1 MFALFTY
8 LLFLFSYSYQ
18 LLIFYKL
25 NQYRLGSIKDILK
38 IIIIL
43 VISIITLD
51 FIIGQAIFLI
61 LVIFFY
67 SKKSQLS
74 KIVSTILFANLITYA
89 ADLFIRLIGLSFPII
104 TSYFVPITVTYYV
117 LVYFLIKRV
126 KLYQLFIK
134 EKNYLLLGLI
144 VYAFIALHIIGLISM
159 KANQDLTGI
168 LITAL
173 LLFIQFLFMIYAFY
187 IQNKLFD
194 RRLEDRL
201 NKERENNLKSYLKNL
216 EYSEEKLRRFKHDY
230 RNMLISLRNAIK
242 EDDNDILINK
252 LDRYSEN
259 ELDQENF
266 EEYKDLIRV
275 KDLQVKSILISKINE
290 IDRNNIKFSFECA
303 TKIDNLDKL
312 VNPFDLSR
320 IIGIAFDNAIEES
333 KNNQIGEI
341 NAYIFQNGKT
351 FTFEIR
357 NKIKNIPQLSKIQQ
371 TGFSTKKNHQ
381 GLGLSNINQLKQKY
395 PTLFVNYRINNNWF
409 IFALNIVGVD
419 E

>member
-1 MFALFTY
+1 
-8 LLFLFSYSYQ
+8 
-18 LLIFYKL
+18 
-25 NQYRLGSIKDILK
+25 
-38 IIIIL
+38 
-43 VISIITLD
+43 
-51 FIIGQAIFLI
+51 
-61 LVIFFY
+61 
-67 SKKSQLS
+67 
-74 KIVSTILFANLITYA
+74 
-89 ADLFIRLIGLSFPII
+89 
-104 TSYFVPITVTYYV
+104 
-117 LVYFLIKRV
+117 
-126 KLYQLFIK
+126 
-134 EKNYLLLGLI
+134 
-144 VYAFIALHIIGLISM
+144 M

-341 NAYIFQNGKT
+341 NAYIFQNGKHLLLRL
-351 FTFEIR
+351 EI
-357 NKIKNIPQLSKIQQ
+357 K
-371 TGFSTKKNHQ
+371 
-381 GLGLSNINQLKQKY
+381 
-395 PTLFVNYRINNNWF
+395 
-409 IFALNIVGVD
+409 
-419 E
+419 

>member
-1 MFALFTY
+1 M
-8 LLFLFSYSYQ
+8 
-18 LLIFYKL
+18 
-25 NQYRLGSIKDILK
+25 
-38 IIIIL
+38 
-43 VISIITLD
+43 
-51 FIIGQAIFLI
+51 
-61 LVIFFY
+61 
-67 SKKSQLS
+67 
-74 KIVSTILFANLITYA
+74 
-89 ADLFIRLIGLSFPII
+89 PIA
-104 TSYFVPITVTYYV
+104 VTYYV

-168 LITAL
+168 LITAF

-409 IFALNIVGVD
+409 IFTLNIVGVD

>member
-1 MFALFTY
+1 M
-8 LLFLFSYSYQ
+8 
-18 LLIFYKL
+18 
-25 NQYRLGSIKDILK
+25 
-38 IIIIL
+38 
-43 VISIITLD
+43 
-51 FIIGQAIFLI
+51 
-61 LVIFFY
+61 
-67 SKKSQLS
+67 
-74 KIVSTILFANLITYA
+74 
-89 ADLFIRLIGLSFPII
+89 PIA
-104 TSYFVPITVTYYV
+104 VTYYV

-242 EDDNDILINK
+242 EDNNDILINK

-312 VNPFDLSR
+312 VNPFVLSR

-409 IFALNIVGVD
+409 IFTLNIVGVD

>member
-1 MFALFTY
+1 M
-8 LLFLFSYSYQ
+8 
-18 LLIFYKL
+18 
-25 NQYRLGSIKDILK
+25 
-38 IIIIL
+38 
-43 VISIITLD
+43 
-51 FIIGQAIFLI
+51 
-61 LVIFFY
+61 
-67 SKKSQLS
+67 
-74 KIVSTILFANLITYA
+74 
-89 ADLFIRLIGLSFPII
+89 PIA
-104 TSYFVPITVTYYV
+104 VTYYV

-242 EDDNDILINK
+242 EDNNDILINK

-409 IFALNIVGVD
+409 IFTLNIVGVD

>member
-1 MFALFTY
+1 M
-8 LLFLFSYSYQ
+8 
-18 LLIFYKL
+18 
-25 NQYRLGSIKDILK
+25 
-38 IIIIL
+38 
-43 VISIITLD
+43 
-51 FIIGQAIFLI
+51 
-61 LVIFFY
+61 
-67 SKKSQLS
+67 
-74 KIVSTILFANLITYA
+74 
-89 ADLFIRLIGLSFPII
+89 PIA
-104 TSYFVPITVTYYV
+104 VTYYV

-242 EDDNDILINK
+242 EDNNDILINE

-409 IFALNIVGVD
+409 IFTLNIVGVD

>member
-1 MFALFTY
+1 M
-8 LLFLFSYSYQ
+8 
-18 LLIFYKL
+18 
-25 NQYRLGSIKDILK
+25 
-38 IIIIL
+38 
-43 VISIITLD
+43 
-51 FIIGQAIFLI
+51 
-61 LVIFFY
+61 
-67 SKKSQLS
+67 
-74 KIVSTILFANLITYA
+74 
-89 ADLFIRLIGLSFPII
+89 PIA
-104 TSYFVPITVTYYV
+104 VTYYV

-409 IFALNIVGVD
+409 IFTLNIVGVD

>member
-1 MFALFTY
+1 M
-8 LLFLFSYSYQ
+8 
-18 LLIFYKL
+18 
-25 NQYRLGSIKDILK
+25 
-38 IIIIL
+38 
-43 VISIITLD
+43 
-51 FIIGQAIFLI
+51 
-61 LVIFFY
+61 
-67 SKKSQLS
+67 
-74 KIVSTILFANLITYA
+74 
-89 ADLFIRLIGLSFPII
+89 PIA
-104 TSYFVPITVTYYV
+104 VTYYV

-187 IQNKLFD
+187 IQNKLFY

-242 EDDNDILINK
+242 EDNNDILINK

-409 IFALNIVGVD
+409 IFTLNIVGVD

>member
-1 MFALFTY
+1 MP
-8 LLFLFSYSYQ
+8 
-18 LLIFYKL
+18 
-25 NQYRLGSIKDILK
+25 
-38 IIIIL
+38 
-43 VISIITLD
+43 IS
-51 FIIGQAIFLI
+51 
-61 LVIFFY
+61 
-67 SKKSQLS
+67 
-74 KIVSTILFANLITYA
+74 
-89 ADLFIRLIGLSFPII
+89 
-104 TSYFVPITVTYYV
+104 VTYYV

-242 EDDNDILINK
+242 EDNNDILINK

-409 IFALNIVGVD
+409 IFTLNIVGVD

>member
-1 MFALFTY
+1 
-8 LLFLFSYSYQ
+8 
-18 LLIFYKL
+18 
-25 NQYRLGSIKDILK
+25 
-38 IIIIL
+38 
-43 VISIITLD
+43 
-51 FIIGQAIFLI
+51 
-61 LVIFFY
+61 
-67 SKKSQLS
+67 
-74 KIVSTILFANLITYA
+74 
-89 ADLFIRLIGLSFPII
+89 
-104 TSYFVPITVTYYV
+104 VPIAVTYYV

-242 EDDNDILINK
+242 EDNNDILINK

-333 KNNQIGEI
+333 KALLKQNKKAHIEIMISSNEDGEFEYEI
-341 NAYIFQNGKT
+341 QNKRRDS
-351 FTFEIR
+351 EISL
-357 NKIKNIPQLSKIQQ
+357 KQIQQ
-371 TGFSTKKNHQ
+371 RGYSTKKSHSGM
-381 GLGLSNINQLKQKY
+381 GLANINSIKNKY
-395 PTLFVNYRINNNWF
+395 ENMTISYEIPKGYFDFYLVIEPEELINS
-409 IFALNIVGVD
+409 
-419 E
+419 

>member
-1 MFALFTY
+1 MFAIFTY

-43 VISIITLD
+43 VISIIILD

-104 TSYFVPITVTYYV
+104 TSYFVSIAVTYYV

-371 TGFSTKKNHQ
+371 AGFSTKKNHQ

-409 IFALNIVGVD
+409 IFTLNIVGVD

>member
-1 MFALFTY
+1 
-8 LLFLFSYSYQ
+8 
-18 LLIFYKL
+18 
-25 NQYRLGSIKDILK
+25 
-38 IIIIL
+38 
-43 VISIITLD
+43 
-51 FIIGQAIFLI
+51 
-61 LVIFFY
+61 
-67 SKKSQLS
+67 
-74 KIVSTILFANLITYA
+74 
-89 ADLFIRLIGLSFPII
+89 
-104 TSYFVPITVTYYV
+104 
-117 LVYFLIKRV
+117 
-126 KLYQLFIK
+126 
-134 EKNYLLLGLI
+134 
-144 VYAFIALHIIGLISM
+144 M

-409 IFALNIVGVD
+409 IFTLNIVGVD

>member
-1 MFALFTY
+1 M
-8 LLFLFSYSYQ
+8 
-18 LLIFYKL
+18 
-25 NQYRLGSIKDILK
+25 
-38 IIIIL
+38 
-43 VISIITLD
+43 
-51 FIIGQAIFLI
+51 
-61 LVIFFY
+61 
-67 SKKSQLS
+67 
-74 KIVSTILFANLITYA
+74 
-89 ADLFIRLIGLSFPII
+89 PIA
-104 TSYFVPITVTYYV
+104 VTYYV

-168 LITAL
+168 LITAF

-242 EDDNDILINK
+242 EDNNDILINK

-409 IFALNIVGVD
+409 IFTLNIVGVD

>member
-1 MFALFTY
+1 M
-8 LLFLFSYSYQ
+8 
-18 LLIFYKL
+18 
-25 NQYRLGSIKDILK
+25 
-38 IIIIL
+38 
-43 VISIITLD
+43 
-51 FIIGQAIFLI
+51 
-61 LVIFFY
+61 
-67 SKKSQLS
+67 
-74 KIVSTILFANLITYA
+74 
-89 ADLFIRLIGLSFPII
+89 PIA
-104 TSYFVPITVTYYV
+104 VTHYV

-242 EDDNDILINK
+242 EDNNDILINK

-409 IFALNIVGVD
+409 IFTLNIVGVD

>member
-1 MFALFTY
+1 M
-8 LLFLFSYSYQ
+8 
-18 LLIFYKL
+18 
-25 NQYRLGSIKDILK
+25 
-38 IIIIL
+38 
-43 VISIITLD
+43 
-51 FIIGQAIFLI
+51 
-61 LVIFFY
+61 
-67 SKKSQLS
+67 
-74 KIVSTILFANLITYA
+74 
-89 ADLFIRLIGLSFPII
+89 PIA
-104 TSYFVPITVTYYV
+104 VTYYV

-242 EDDNDILINK
+242 EDNNDILINK

-409 IFALNIVGVD
+409 IFTLNIVGID

>member
-1 MFALFTY
+1 MFAIFTY

-43 VISIITLD
+43 VISIIILD

-104 TSYFVPITVTYYV
+104 TSYFVPIAVTYYV

-173 LLFIQFLFMIYAFY
+173 LLFIQLLFMIDAFY

-409 IFALNIVGVD
+409 IFTLNIVGVD

>member
-1 MFALFTY
+1 M
-8 LLFLFSYSYQ
+8 
-18 LLIFYKL
+18 
-25 NQYRLGSIKDILK
+25 
-38 IIIIL
+38 
-43 VISIITLD
+43 
-51 FIIGQAIFLI
+51 
-61 LVIFFY
+61 
-67 SKKSQLS
+67 
-74 KIVSTILFANLITYA
+74 
-89 ADLFIRLIGLSFPII
+89 PIA
-104 TSYFVPITVTYYV
+104 VTYYV

-371 TGFSTKKNHQ
+371 AGFSTKKNHQ

-409 IFALNIVGVD
+409 IFTLNIVGVD

>member
-1 MFALFTY
+1 MIDTLQP
-8 LLFLFSYSYQ
+8 Q
-18 LLIFYKL
+18 L
-25 NQYRLGSIKDILK
+25 
-38 IIIIL
+38 
-43 VISIITLD
+43 
-51 FIIGQAIFLI
+51 
-61 LVIFFY
+61 
-67 SKKSQLS
+67 
-74 KIVSTILFANLITYA
+74 
-89 ADLFIRLIGLSFPII
+89 P
-104 TSYFVPITVTYYV
+104 
-117 LVYFLIKRV
+117 FLIKRV

-409 IFALNIVGVD
+409 IFTLNIVGVD

>member
-1 MFALFTY
+1 M
-8 LLFLFSYSYQ
+8 
-18 LLIFYKL
+18 
-25 NQYRLGSIKDILK
+25 
-38 IIIIL
+38 
-43 VISIITLD
+43 
-51 FIIGQAIFLI
+51 
-61 LVIFFY
+61 
-67 SKKSQLS
+67 
-74 KIVSTILFANLITYA
+74 
-89 ADLFIRLIGLSFPII
+89 PIA
-104 TSYFVPITVTYYV
+104 VTYYV

-242 EDDNDILINK
+242 EDNNDILINK

-395 PTLFVNYRINNNWF
+395 PILFVNYRINNNWF
-409 IFALNIVGVD
+409 IFTLNIVGVD

>member
-1 MFALFTY
+1 M
-8 LLFLFSYSYQ
+8 
-18 LLIFYKL
+18 
-25 NQYRLGSIKDILK
+25 
-38 IIIIL
+38 
-43 VISIITLD
+43 
-51 FIIGQAIFLI
+51 
-61 LVIFFY
+61 
-67 SKKSQLS
+67 
-74 KIVSTILFANLITYA
+74 
-89 ADLFIRLIGLSFPII
+89 PIA
-104 TSYFVPITVTYYV
+104 VTYYV
-117 LVYFLIKRV
+117 LVCFLIKRV

-242 EDDNDILINK
+242 EDNNDILINK

-409 IFALNIVGVD
+409 IFTLNIVGVD

>member
-1 MFALFTY
+1 MFAIFNY
-8 LLFLFSYSYQ
+8 LMYFFFDAYQ
-18 LLIFYKL
+18 LLLFYRLNQRKL
-25 NQYRLGSIKDILK
+25 NFRKDLIK
-38 IIIIL
+38 IIIVLAVSLAIP
-43 VISIITLD
+43 D
-51 FIIGQAIFLI
+51 FIISQLVFLI
-61 LVIFFY
+61 IVICLY
-67 SKKSQLS
+67 STKNR
-74 KIVSTILFANLITYA
+74 IVTTISTILFANLFTYA
-89 ADLFIRLIGLSFPII
+89 GDLFLRLIVMLLPALAVYI
-104 TSYFVPITVTYYV
+104 VPIAVIYFILV
-117 LVYFLIKRV
+117 LVSIEKL
-126 KLYQLFIK
+126 KLYQLFSR
-134 EKNYLLLGLI
+134 ENNYLLLGLI
-144 VYAFIALHIIGLISM
+144 VYAFAALHVIGLIIM
-159 KANQDLTGI
+159 RAEQDISGI
-168 LITAL
+168 LISSI
-173 LLFIQFLFMIYAFY
+173 LLFVQFLFMIYAFY
-187 IQNKLFD
+187 AQNKIYKRNLK
-194 RRLEDRL
+194 
-201 NKERENNLKSYLKNL
+201 NKLKQEREQNLEAYLKNL

-409 IFALNIVGVD
+409 IFTLNIVGVD

>member
-1 MFALFTY
+1 M
-8 LLFLFSYSYQ
+8 
-18 LLIFYKL
+18 
-25 NQYRLGSIKDILK
+25 
-38 IIIIL
+38 
-43 VISIITLD
+43 
-51 FIIGQAIFLI
+51 
-61 LVIFFY
+61 
-67 SKKSQLS
+67 
-74 KIVSTILFANLITYA
+74 
-89 ADLFIRLIGLSFPII
+89 PIA
-104 TSYFVPITVTYYV
+104 VTYYV

-242 EDDNDILINK
+242 EDNNDILINK

-395 PTLFVNYRINNNWF
+395 STLFVNYRINNNWF
-409 IFALNIVGVD
+409 IFTLNIVGVD